1 MKKRISALLM
11 ALMLAV
17 GMLSGCDNTSI
28 NSSDSGKTKV
38 ILATDTQTQDD
49 SLNNKTQVV
58 DNDDSANI
66 TTKAQK
72 SNKSANSS
80 KNESNKSKATKSSK
94 STKIP
99 EYNGKAYVELNGN
112 NPEFKSKEITDKSF
126 EKYGSLDSLGR
137 CTVCVASVGKEIMP
151 TEKRG
156 EIGMVK
162 PTGWRTAKYDF
173 VDGKYLYNRC
183 HLIGYQLTGENANEK
198 NLITGTRYLNVTGML
213 PFEDM
218 VADYVKETSNHVMY
232 RVTPIFEGNNLV
244 AKGVKMEGYSV
255 EDKGEGIS
263 FNVFCY
269 NVQPGVDIN
278 YMNGKNKKA
287 DYIFGKKNV
296 LPFIAK
302 DGSSN
307 IIDEMNK
314 HLAILFEDSQNK
326 NTYQTMMN
334 KITHIANEA
343 RGVEGKKNSAKYYID
358 LKKYEYKY
366 LEVLKSY
373 VPRLLK
379 KEEFFQSAF

>member
-126 EKYGSLDSLGR
+126 EKYGSLDNLGR

-162 PTGWRTAKYDF
+162 PTGWRTVKYDF

-269 NVQPGVDIN
+269 NVQPGVTIDYATGDSIG
-278 YMNGKNKKA
+278 NGKVESSSDSKKSTS
-287 DYIFGKKNV
+287 I
-296 LPFIAK
+296 
-302 DGSSN
+302 GSSN
-307 IIDEMNK
+307 KNTNGSSSSSSK
-314 HLAILFEDSQNK
+314 SNSNSSSSNK
-326 NTYQTMMN
+326 NTSSSSATTEYILNMN
-334 KITHIANEA
+334 THKFHTPSCRSVKQMSNSNKSVYKGTRQDLINQGYDPCKICN
-343 RGVEGKKNSAKYYID
+343 
-358 LKKYEYKY
+358 
-366 LEVLKSY
+366 
-373 VPRLLK
+373 P
-379 KEEFFQSAF
+379 